1 MSTHKIPFFNLKM
14 KITLNYLKSTVILSF
29 QGTQD
34 RAVVNE
40 PSVFEP
46 LKVYCMM
53 SKITTGICCSFVISC
68 RAKPCFT
75 DGTCSLRCVLPVI
88 VCTLKI
94 GY

>member
-1 MSTHKIPFFNLKM
+1 MGF
-14 KITLNYLKSTVILSF
+14 F

-46 LKVYCMM
+46 LKIYGML

-75 DGTCSLRCVLPVI
+75 DGTGSLHYVSPVT
-88 VCTLKI
+88 VGTLKI